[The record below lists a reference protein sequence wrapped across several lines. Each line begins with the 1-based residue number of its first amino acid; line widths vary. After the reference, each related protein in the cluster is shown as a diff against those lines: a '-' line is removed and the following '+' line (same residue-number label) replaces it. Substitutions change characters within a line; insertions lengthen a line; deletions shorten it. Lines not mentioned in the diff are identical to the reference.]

1 MSEKHMAQLATH
13 RYTITVPDNLAKLIE
28 KVCAQ
33 EGRNRSELFREAF
46 RVYLNTSTGKHTVDS
61 APRKEDPFRLFW
73 PEWSSK
79 NDQVY
84 DRLAVESEK
93 DRLLEQWAQMV
104 ETAPGF
110 EDVRAVSGNVDAI
123 AGESIA

>member
-1 MSEKHMAQLATH
+1 MAQLATH

-28 KVCAQ
+28 KVCAE

-46 RVYLNTSTGKHTVDS
+46 RVYLNKGTHT
-61 APRKEDPFRLFW
+61 ANKTPRKEDAFRLFW
-73 PEWSSK
+73 PELSSK
-79 NDQVY
+79 HDPVY
-84 DRLAVESEK
+84 DRLALESEK

-110 EDVRAVSGNVDAI
+110 EDVRAVSEHTNGV

>member
-1 MSEKHMAQLATH
+1 MRNEHMAQLATH

-46 RVYLNTSTGKHTVDS
+46 RVYLSAGTHTVNS
-61 APRKEDPFRLFW
+61 TPRHEDPFRLFW

-79 NDQVY
+79 NEQVY

-93 DRLLEQWAQMV
+93 DRLLEQWAHMV

-110 EDVRAVSGNVDAI
+110 EDVRAVSDNVDAI
-123 AGESIA
+123 SGESIA

>member
-1 MSEKHMAQLATH
+1 MAQLATH

-46 RVYLNTSTGKHTVDS
+46 RVYLSAGTHGANS
-61 APRKEDPFRLFW
+61 APRMEDPFRLFW

-84 DRLAVESEK
+84 DRLATESEK

-104 ETAPGF
+104 ETTPGF
-110 EDVRAVSGNVDAI
+110 EDVRAVSGNVNAV